1 MWGEKME
8 LRILDAIQRLHNPA
22 LDWFMCFITGF
33 GNFGVFWLLVAVVL
47 MVIPRTRR
55 IGVTVFIGVLL
66 CGLLCDGVL
75 KNLAARPRPCDV
87 NKTVHMLVARPFGWS
102 FPSGHSAS
110 SFTLASAV
118 WFSGRRKAGGALFV
132 FAALIGFSR
141 LYLYVH
147 YPSDVL
153 CGALL
158 GVFCGYAG
166 NAVMKR
172 LAGLRKVKG

>member
-1 MWGEKME
+1 
-8 LRILDAIQRLHNPA
+8 
-22 LDWFMCFITGF
+22 
-33 GNFGVFWLLVAVVL
+33 
-47 MVIPRTRR
+47 
-55 IGVTVFIGVLL
+55 
-66 CGLLCDGVL
+66 
-75 KNLAARPRPCDV
+75 
-87 NKTVHMLVARPFGWS
+87 MLVARPFGWS

-153 CGALL
+153 CGVLSAPSAQIRVCIWRQ
-158 GVFCGYAG
+158 GR
-166 NAVMKR
+166 KR
-172 LAGLRKVKG
+172 FADETY